1 MVNPE
6 ILQSLAKLDP
16 KLEPVISHYE
26 LKVESRD
33 TEDVYFSLLRAI
45 NAQQLSVKA
54 ASTIFGRFLQLFE
67 NGYPAAFVLKD
78 MDFEALRSVG
88 LSRQKAGYVLNV
100 ANYFYENKLQ
110 DANWEQYKDE
120 EIIEMLTTIKGVG
133 KWTVQMILIFSM
145 NRMDVFPIDDLV
157 VRQSMIKLY
166 EVNPE
171 QKKKALYSELT
182 QIAEKWKP
190 YRSVASRFM
199 WKMKDQK
206 WIL

>member
-1 MVNPE
+1 MVSQE
-6 ILQSLAKLDP
+6 ILQNLIQKDA
-16 KLEPVISHYE
+16 KLEPVINNNE
-26 LKVESRD
+26 LKVEARD

-54 ASTIFGRFLQLFE
+54 ASTIFGRFLALFDE
-67 NGYPAAFVLKD
+67 GYPAAFLLKD
-78 MDFEALRSVG
+78 IDFETLRSVG
-88 LSRQKAGYVLNV
+88 LSRQKAGYVMNV
-100 ANYFYENKLQ
+100 ANYFYDNNLQ
-110 DANWEQYKDE
+110 EANWQQYSDE

-145 NRMDVFPIDDLV
+145 DRLDVFPIDDLV

-166 EVNPE
+166 GVNTE
-171 QKKKALYSELT
+171 QKKKALYKELT
-182 QIAEKWKP
+182 DIAENWKP

-206 WIL
+206 KN

>member
-6 ILQSLAKLDP
+6 ILQSLIQKDA
-16 KLEPVISHYE
+16 KLEPVINSNE
-26 LKVESRD
+26 LKVEARD

-54 ASTIFGRFLQLFE
+54 ASTIFGRFLALFDE
-67 NGYPAAFVLKD
+67 GYPAAFLLKD
-78 MDFEALRSVG
+78 MDFETLRSVG
-88 LSRQKAGYVLNV
+88 LSRQKAGYVMNV
-100 ANYFYENKLQ
+100 ANYFYDNNLQ
-110 DANWEQYKDE
+110 EADWQQYSDE

-145 NRMDVFPIDDLV
+145 NRLDVFPIDDLV

-166 EVNPE
+166 GVNTE
-171 QKKKALYSELT
+171 QKKKALYKELT
-182 QIAEKWKP
+182 DIAENWKP

-199 WKMKDQK
+199 WKMKD
-206 WIL
+206 

>member
-6 ILQSLAKLDP
+6 ILQSLIQKDA
-16 KLEPVISHYE
+16 KLEPVINSNE
-26 LKVESRD
+26 LKVEARD

-54 ASTIFGRFLQLFE
+54 ASTIFGRFLALFDE
-67 NGYPAAFVLKD
+67 GYPAAFLLKD
-78 MDFEALRSVG
+78 MDFETLSSVG
-88 LSRQKAGYVLNV
+88 LSRQKAGYVMNV
-100 ANYFYENKLQ
+100 ANYFYDNNLQ
-110 DANWEQYKDE
+110 EADWQQYSDE

-145 NRMDVFPIDDLV
+145 NRLDVFPIDDLV

-166 EVNPE
+166 GVNTE
-171 QKKKALYSELT
+171 QKKKALYKELT
-182 QIAEKWKP
+182 DIAENWKP

-199 WKMKDQK
+199 WKMKD
-206 WIL
+206 